1 MAFPKID
8 PSNLRKPLCYDPL
21 RKKFIT
27 YREIVSGKEK
37 IVPLDKLT
45 PDEKKML
52 VVERQ
57 IKGPDYTMQSMS
69 GMPYT
74 RDDVVKSILKND
86 ELGKMTVEA
95 ELSMLKD
102 LLQEIEKNLGTK

>member
-1 MAFPKID
+1 MPLPKIERR
-8 PSNLRKPLCYDPL
+8 NLRKPLCYDPQ

-27 YREIVSGKEK
+27 YREITSGKEE
-37 IVPLDKLT
+37 IVPLEKLSHE
-45 PDEKKML
+45 EKKML

-57 IKGPDYTMQSMS
+57 LKGPDYTMQSMS

-74 RDDVVKSILKND
+74 RDDVVNSILKND
-86 ELGKMTVEA
+86 EVGKMTMEA

-102 LLQEIEKNLGTK
+102 LLHEIGKNLEPK